1 MPLFRLPAHRAR
13 PSSVSAACADSL
25 QWGTGCQLR
34 GATCRRLSATC
45 LQGWSKFYE
54 FSFSDQRAGVDVISL
69 GTKNGRAPQWE
80 YLHGLLENAIYG
92 GRIDNGHDVL
102 VRRLRLAACCSTE
115 SYSDGTR
122 ATHAAGWVTPLRLL
136 QGLQESADMK
146 EARAAC
152 CWAQVWCAPT

>member
-1 MPLFRLPAHRAR
+1 MLPVHATVQAACPQGSARLCECSLCNFSAVGHRQPAAQRHLPAVQC
-13 PSSVSAACADSL
+13 P
-25 QWGTGCQLR
+25 
-34 GATCRRLSATC
+34 TC

-102 VRRLRLAACCSTE
+102 VSIKAPQL
-115 SYSDGTR
+115 G
-122 ATHAAGWVTPLRLL
+122 LL
-136 QGLQESADMK
+136 
-146 EARAAC
+146 
-152 CWAQVWCAPT
+152 W